1 MIKYSVFLIMRK
13 EKVIRERESVTFI
26 VPYNGGRERE
36 RERDNILYLI

>member
-36 RERDNILYLI
+36 GGGNILYLI